1 MCLLVFPSLAQ
12 VNTPPYV
19 RFYCGAPLI
28 SSEGQVLG
36 SLAVLDIKPRTM
48 PAGALRRA
56 ALRSAWVVRAAVPR
70 CCAG

>member
-1 MCLLVFPSLAQ
+1 MG
-12 VNTPPYV
+12 PPHV

-48 PAGALRRA
+48 PAGASRRT
-56 ALRSAWVVRAAVPR
+56 ALCVVLWRAVL
-70 CCAG
+70 